1 MRYAFRYC
9 FALVRFV
16 FSVLFNG
23 RVFCLV
29 IATRANFFSRLS
41 RLRARLAAFAVAT
54 GGVLA
59 VEFALLAGPLI
70 LLLICMFELG
80 SNQLHLQQVERIA
93 QRATLLLRTGEIRAA
108 DYTAQSFRSDVLC
121 KNLVL
126 LTCGNIVVNLSS
138 PQSSERITGANVS
151 GAKWCPGAAHEVR
164 LLQIAYPVPLLS
176 RIWAGTP
183 LSTPYF
189 IASNGLRNAP
199 DAQTGA
205 CA

>member
-29 IATRANFFSRLS
+29 IAVRANFFSRLS
-41 RLRARLAAFAVAT
+41 RLRARLAAFAAAT
-54 GGVLA
+54 KGAIA

-70 LLLICMFELG
+70 LLLIGMFELG

-93 QRATLLLRTGEIRAA
+93 QRATLLLRSGEIRAA

-138 PQSSERITGANVS
+138 LQSSERITGANVS
-151 GAKWCPGAAHEVR
+151 GAKWCPGAAHEMR

>member
-9 FALVRFV
+9 FALFRFV

-29 IATRANFFSRLS
+29 IAVRALFFSRLA
-41 RLRARLAAFAVAT
+41 RLRARSEAFFAAT
-54 GGVLA
+54 GGAIA
-59 VEFALLAGPLI
+59 VEFAMLAGPMI
-70 LLLICMFELG
+70 LLLIAMFELG

-93 QRATLLLRTGEIRAA
+93 QRTALLLRTGEVRAA
-108 DYTAQSFRSDVLC
+108 DHTAQSFRSEVVC

-126 LTCGNIVVNLSS
+126 LNCGNIIVNLSS
-138 PQSSERITGANVS
+138 PQSSERITGTNVS

-199 DAQTGA
+199 DAQTRA
-205 CA
+205 CT